1 VTITGSGFGSKQG
14 NGFVQL
20 GTLNA
25 TAISSWSETQIV
37 ATVPS
42 GSRCGAV
49 AVGQNGK
56 STNSLPFTMSTPTIT
71 SISAISILPG
81 MQMTITECG
90 FGATQ
95 NGMVAI
101 ANTIGIVVKWSET
114 QIVVTVPEGISR
126 GQIYVQ
132 QNDLQSNFGIGPG
145 SKLHLVFSIRYYVK
159 TIISYLTIDKINP
172 PSERRSANSLFRNI
186 LRISPYSSEILV
198 VA

>member
-1 VTITGSGFGSKQG
+1 VFVVRVPQPVPAGPTPLLTNATPASGERGKTQVTITGSGFGSKQG

-42 GSRCGAV
+42 MCGVV

-71 SISAISILPG
+71 SISAISMLPG
-81 MQMTITECG
+81 MQMTIEGCG

-95 NGMVAI
+95 NGMVTI
-101 ANTIGIVVKWSET
+101 ANTNGIVVKCSET

-132 QNDLQSNFGIGPG
+132 QNDVQSNAVYFGIG
-145 SKLHLVFSIRYYVK
+145 R
-159 TIISYLTIDKINP
+159 
-172 PSERRSANSLFRNI
+172 
-186 LRISPYSSEILV
+186 
-198 VA
+198 

>member
-1 VTITGSGFGSKQG
+1 LLTNATPASGERGKTQVTITGSGFGSKQG

-42 GSRCGAV
+42 GSMCGAV
-49 AVGQNGK
+49 ALGQNGK

-81 MQMTITECG
+81 MQMTIKGCG

-101 ANTIGIVVKWSET
+101 ANTNGIVVKWSET
-114 QIVVTVPEGISR
+114 QIVVTVREGVFARTDIR
-126 GQIYVQ
+126 
-132 QNDLQSNFGIGPG
+132 PAEWR
-145 SKLHLVFSIRYYVK
+145 SK
-159 TIISYLTIDKINP
+159 
-172 PSERRSANSLFRNI
+172 
-186 LRISPYSSEILV
+186 
-198 VA
+198 

>member
-1 VTITGSGFGSKQG
+1 
-14 NGFVQL
+14 VQL
-20 GTLNA
+20 GPLNA

-71 SISAISILPG
+71 SISEISILPE
-81 MQMTITECG
+81 MQMTIKGCG

-95 NGMVAI
+95 NAIVAI

-114 QIVVTVPEGISR
+114 
-126 GQIYVQ
+126 
-132 QNDLQSNFGIGPG
+132 
-145 SKLHLVFSIRYYVK
+145 
-159 TIISYLTIDKINP
+159 
-172 PSERRSANSLFRNI
+172 
-186 LRISPYSSEILV
+186 
-198 VA
+198 